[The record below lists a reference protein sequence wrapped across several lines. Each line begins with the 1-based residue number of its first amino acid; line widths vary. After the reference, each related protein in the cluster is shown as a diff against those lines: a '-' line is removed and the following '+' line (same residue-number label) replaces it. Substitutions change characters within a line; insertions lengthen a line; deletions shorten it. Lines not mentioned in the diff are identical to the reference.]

1 MLEQQLINLLID
13 RLTDLSHK
21 NKQIFISNVA
31 IWIAKIFLS
40 ETKIEITHEYDPPWD
55 SSGIT
60 YNTNLPFE
68 IEEYTSLSSFIETEL
83 NGQSNPTFISGFGM
97 GHDTYS
103 KELDE
108 LIDEW
113 IISQLKETI
122 DVLLRDKSKILF
134 DYLKMIKAGENGGIN
149 TPFYSA
155 DDITNSILFDDIIG
169 DFITFDF
176 PGQLR
181 DKVLEADLKFL
192 VRLGLDQAKEELQEE
207 EFKRQKYFEQEK
219 YNQERAIKY
228 WEKICILHRVKYQKN
243 MPQKV
248 DKAYYDNYVHSILEN
263 EYKEGA
269 NIENIQFLG
278 KYLDNYFS
286 NSVACL
292 LSRFKNN

>member
-1 MLEQQLINLLID
+1 
-13 RLTDLSHK
+13 
-21 NKQIFISNVA
+21 
-31 IWIAKIFLS
+31 
-40 ETKIEITHEYDPPWD
+40 
-55 SSGIT
+55 
-60 YNTNLPFE
+60 
-68 IEEYTSLSSFIETEL
+68 
-83 NGQSNPTFISGFGM
+83 M

-134 DYLKMIKAGENGGIN
+134 DYLKIIKAGENGGIN

-192 VRLGLDQAKEELQEE
+192 VRLGLDQAKEE
-207 EFKRQKYFEQEK
+207 
-219 YNQERAIKY
+219 N
-228 WEKICILHRVKYQKN
+228 
-243 MPQKV
+243 
-248 DKAYYDNYVHSILEN
+248 
-263 EYKEGA
+263 
-269 NIENIQFLG
+269 
-278 KYLDNYFS
+278 
-286 NSVACL
+286 
-292 LSRFKNN
+292 

>member
-1 MLEQQLINLLID
+1 
-13 RLTDLSHK
+13 
-21 NKQIFISNVA
+21 
-31 IWIAKIFLS
+31 
-40 ETKIEITHEYDPPWD
+40 
-55 SSGIT
+55 
-60 YNTNLPFE
+60 
-68 IEEYTSLSSFIETEL
+68 
-83 NGQSNPTFISGFGM
+83 M

-134 DYLKMIKAGENGGIN
+134 DYLKIIKAGENGGIN

-207 EFKRQKYFEQEK
+207 EFK
-219 YNQERAIKY
+219 
-228 WEKICILHRVKYQKN
+228 
-243 MPQKV
+243 
-248 DKAYYDNYVHSILEN
+248 DKSILNKKNTIKREQLN
-263 EYKEGA
+263 TGKKFVYF
-269 NIENIQFLG
+269 IE
-278 KYLDNYFS
+278 
-286 NSVACL
+286 
-292 LSRFKNN
+292 